1 MNKDII
7 YGSKIRFSCEIEN
20 VFRKGKKMLH
30 IWDIEEIIKN
40 ILIELKLEHIKV
52 EFNNQLTA
60 PMSYNVS
67 TKTIKFNY
75 LQINGYNAKINFKVK
90 ETDEN
95 FVKIILYHVLG
106 YYLEYRKNPR
116 VLKTLLYGE
125 EEEKERLLAEIE
137 ENSWEYGRTLV
148 PQYLLKAYDQVRE
161 LDKLLLKENPV
172 ISIHRK

>member
-1 MNKDII
+1 M
-7 YGSKIRFSCEIEN
+7 
-20 VFRKGKKMLH
+20 
-30 IWDIEEIIKN
+30 
-40 ILIELKLEHIKV
+40 
-52 EFNNQLTA
+52 
-60 PMSYNVS
+60 
-67 TKTIKFNY
+67 
-75 LQINGYNAKINFKVK
+75 K

>member
-7 YGSKIRFSCEIEN
+7 YGSETRFSCKIEN
-20 VFRKGKKMLH
+20 VFRRSKKMLQ

-75 LQINGYNAKINFKVK
+75 LEINGYNAKINFKVK

-95 FVKIILYHVLG
+95 FLKIILYHVLG

-116 VLKTLLYGE
+116 VLRTLLYGE
-125 EEEKERLLAEIE
+125 EEEKELLLAEIE
-137 ENSWEYGRTLV
+137 ENSWECGRTLV
-148 PQYLLKAYDQVRE
+148 PQHLLTAYDQVRE
-161 LDKLLLKENPV
+161 LDKLLLKENPA

>member
-1 MNKDII
+1 MFLE
-7 YGSKIRFSCEIEN
+7 R
-20 VFRKGKKMLH
+20 VKKMLH

-95 FVKIILYHVLG
+95 FVKIILLSCAWVLF
-106 YYLEYRKNPR
+106 R
-116 VLKTLLYGE
+116 
-125 EEEKERLLAEIE
+125 I
-137 ENSWEYGRTLV
+137 
-148 PQYLLKAYDQVRE
+148 
-161 LDKLLLKENPV
+161 
-172 ISIHRK
+172 